1 MLRVMTEPAT
11 SRKHEGLD
19 RSGPKGHSGTMSGT
33 GTTIGATQPDW
44 TGALARARA
53 HAPFLADAL
62 DKLPDLA
69 DLLAAGNCDAA
80 LATARAAGRC
90 EPEAGAALRRERL
103 ALALTLGVAD
113 LAGALPLSAVMR
125 ELSAFA
131 DRALDTAIRDAIA
144 QRTPDAEFAGF
155 CAIALGK
162 QGAEELNYSSDIDPI
177 LLYDPATLPFRPRE
191 EAGEAAQR
199 IARAVVQTLTARTEL
214 GYVFRV
220 DLRLRPASEVSPLA
234 IPLGGAIS
242 HYESSALAWERA
254 AYIRSRACAG
264 DLAMGQAFLDTIRPF
279 VWRRSLDFGAI
290 AEIAAL
296 TARIRVHYA
305 AGQQVGP
312 GFDLKRGRGGIRE
325 VEFFAQVHQ
334 LIHGGRD
341 PSLRLRGTR
350 PALDALASAGII
362 APEDARVLGES
373 YDRLRTIE
381 HRLQMVNDQQT
392 HALPAN
398 PAALDNVA
406 RLDGHPGFEGLAD
419 GAALVAEVAAISD
432 AVGARYDALLA
443 TVGPKSNV
451 PRATPSP
458 AAPPLPQQLAALGFT
473 DTETLAARIEGWTSG
488 STRALRS
495 AEARTA
501 FANVRPAL
509 LAALAEAPDPMR
521 ALLRW
526 EQVLAQLPS
535 AINVFR
541 LLEARPG
548 LLAVMVKVLSHAPV
562 LADEL
567 ARRADLIDILIDRTA
582 FDLPGSVDQIAA
594 GLARGEAGDD
604 YQRLLDRVRLRVGE
618 MRFALGAQLIEGGR
632 DPLDVAAALARAAE
646 AAIAVLAGA
655 TTREFE
661 RVHGR
666 VPDSR
671 MAILGLGRLGGGAL
685 THASDLDLV
694 FLFSGD
700 FTAESTGPKPL
711 GGTLYHNR
719 LAQRVIAALSVP
731 TAAGALYAVD
741 VRLRPSGA
749 QGPLAISFD
758 SFARYQHEQAWTWE
772 HMALMRAR
780 PVFGAAEDRAA
791 LAQITASVAASP
803 RDSAK
808 LCADALKMRGD
819 IAQHKPPKGPLDVK
833 LLRGGLVDVE
843 FIVHVLQ
850 LRERVGLKPDLRAA
864 IAELAAAGRVGPDL
878 GAAHDLLTRLL
889 VTVRLMAP
897 DGTYPPPAS
906 QPIVAR
912 LCGQRDW
919 AALVAAL
926 RTVRETVAAQWAAT
940 FGETIA
946 LEEPA

>member
-1 MLRVMTEPAT
+1 M
-11 SRKHEGLD
+11 LD
-19 RSGPKGHSGTMSGT
+19 RLPASGHSRAMSST
-33 GTTIGATQPDW
+33 ETANRADQADW

-62 DKLPDLA
+62 DKLPELA
-69 DLLAAGNCDAA
+69 GLLAAGSLDAA
-80 LATARAAGRC
+80 LAMAHCAGDG
-90 EPEAGAALRRERL
+90 EPDVGVALRRERL
-103 ALALTLGVAD
+103 ALALALGIGD
-113 LAGALPLSAVMR
+113 LAGAVPLGLVMR

-131 DRALDTAIRDAIA
+131 DRALDTAIRDAVA
-144 QRTPDAEFAGF
+144 QRTPDAEFRGF
-155 CAIALGK
+155 AAIALGK

-177 LLYDPATLPFRPRE
+177 LLYDPQSLPHRARE

-199 IARAVVQTLTARTEL
+199 IARSVVQTLTARTEH

-234 IPLGGAIS
+234 IALPGAIS

-254 AYIRSRACAG
+254 AYIRARAAAG
-264 DLAMGQAFLDTIRPF
+264 DLTMGQAFLDTIRPF

-305 AGQQVGP
+305 TGQQVGP
-312 GFDLKRGRGGIRE
+312 GFDVKRGRGGIRE

-350 PALDALASAGII
+350 PALDALAQAGII
-362 APEDARVLGES
+362 DAEDASVLGAS

-381 HRLQMVNDQQT
+381 HRLQMVSDQQT

-398 PAALDNVA
+398 AAALDNVA

-443 TVGPKSNV
+443 TVGPKSNG
-451 PRATPSP
+451 PRPAPSP
-458 AAPPLPQQLAALGFT
+458 AAVPLRDQLAALGFA
-473 DTETLAARIEGWTSG
+473 DTEALAARIDGWASG
-488 STRALRS
+488 SIRALRGP
-495 AEARTA
+495 EARTA
-501 FANVRPAL
+501 FDAVRPAL

-548 LLAVMVKVLSHAPV
+548 LLAVMVRVLSHAPV

-567 ARRADLIDILIDRTA
+567 ARRADLVDILIDRTA
-582 FDLPGSVDQIAA
+582 FDLPGSVDEIAA

-618 MRFALGAQLIEGGR
+618 MRFALGAQLIEGER
-632 DPLDVAAALARAAE
+632 DPLDVAAALARVAE
-646 AAIAVLAGA
+646 AAIMVLGDAA
-655 TTREFE
+655 TREFE
-661 RVHGR
+661 MVHGQ
-666 VPDSR
+666 VPGSR
-671 MAILGLGRLGGGAL
+671 MAIVGLGRLGGGAL

-700 FTAESTGPKPL
+700 FMAESVGAKPL
-711 GGTLYHNR
+711 GGTLYYNR

-731 TAAGALYAVD
+731 TAAGALYEID

-749 QGPLAISFD
+749 QGPLAVSFD
-758 SFARYQHEQAWTWE
+758 SFARYQREQAWTWE

-780 PVFGAAEDRAA
+780 PVFGEPGDRAG
-791 LAQITASVAASP
+791 LADIIASVAAQP
-803 RDSAK
+803 RGSAT

-819 IAQHKPPKGPLDVK
+819 IAQHKPPRGPLDVK

-850 LRERVGLKPDLRAA
+850 LRERTALTPDLRMA
-864 IAELAAAGRVGPDL
+864 IAGLAAAGLVEAEL
-878 GAAHDLLTRLL
+878 GSAHDLLTRLL

-897 DGTYPPPAS
+897 DGGYPPPAS

-912 LCGQRDW
+912 LCGQEDW
-919 AALVAAL
+919 KSLLGALKAA
-926 RTVRETVAAQWAAT
+926 RETVAAQWAAT

-946 LEEPA
+946 LEQPA